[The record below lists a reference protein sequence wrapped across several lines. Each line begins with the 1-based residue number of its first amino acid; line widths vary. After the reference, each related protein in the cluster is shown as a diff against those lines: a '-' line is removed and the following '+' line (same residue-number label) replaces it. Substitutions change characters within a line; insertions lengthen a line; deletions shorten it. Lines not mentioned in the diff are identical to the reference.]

1 LKDRK
6 LIDINLPFCLNALM
20 LFLIAFIFISVVLLI
35 WSVTVNNTRGIYF
48 FKPLST
54 ILIILLCLL
63 SLTRPGVNVF
73 YAMIIAAGL
82 LFSLGGDIA
91 LMFTSERSFLTGLV
105 LFLTAH
111 ILYSIGF
118 TWFNGILRQDFIF
131 VLPVLVI
138 GSTAI
143 YAFLY
148 PGLGKMKIP
157 VSFYVLVIT
166 FMVWRAVS
174 TLFGTA
180 FSPLQAILITDG
192 AILFYLSDVILAF
205 GEFKPPFYCAHTL
218 NLLTYYAAQ
227 LLIALS
233 ASYF

>member
-1 LKDRK
+1 
-6 LIDINLPFCLNALM
+6 
-20 LFLIAFIFISVVLLI
+20 
-35 WSVTVNNTRGIYF
+35 
-48 FKPLST
+48 
-54 ILIILLCLL
+54 
-63 SLTRPGVNVF
+63 
-73 YAMIIAAGL
+73 MIITAGL

-91 LMFTSERSFLTGLV
+91 LMFTSERSFLAGLV
-105 LFLTAH
+105 LFLIAH

-118 TWFNGILRQDFIF
+118 TWFNGILWQDFIF

-138 GSTAI
+138 GSAAI

-157 VSFYVLVIT
+157 VSLYVLVIT

-174 TLFGTA
+174 TLFGTT

-205 GEFKPPFYCAHTL
+205 GEFKPPFYCARTL

-233 ASYF
+233 TFYF